1 MTRKRKG
8 TEQPNKDVQKPET
21 ELDERIYAKIETLD
35 S

>member
-1 MTRKRKG
+1 MKRKR

-21 ELDERIYAKIETLD
+21 ELDERIYVQIETLG